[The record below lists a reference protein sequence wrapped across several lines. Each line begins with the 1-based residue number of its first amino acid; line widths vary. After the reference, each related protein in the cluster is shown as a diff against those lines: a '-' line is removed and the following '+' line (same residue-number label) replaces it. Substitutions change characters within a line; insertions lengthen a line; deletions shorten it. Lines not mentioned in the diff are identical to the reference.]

1 MMDGIAKIFRHVKY
15 DAIILDVDI
24 NTYMFCSPMK
34 NLYSSEV
41 HSKPDILWQKKKNF
55 FYEYTIIFSSLF
67 SLLFISCKLRRTTLL
82 EGEVLPNDYLSL

>member
-24 NTYMFCSPMK
+24 NTYMFCSPMT

-41 HSKPDILWQKKKNF
+41 GSKPDILWQ
-55 FYEYTIIFSSLF
+55 YIFSYIQFSSVRSFLF
-67 SLLFISCKLRRTTLL
+67 FSFHVS
-82 EGEVLPNDYLSL
+82 

>member
-24 NTYMFCSPMK
+24 NTYMFCSPMT

-41 HSKPDILWQKKKNF
+41 GSKPDILWQYIF
-55 FYEYTIIFSSLF
+55 FHIYNSLQFVLFSSF
-67 SLLFISCKLRRTTLL
+67 HFM
-82 EGEVLPNDYLSL
+82 

>member
-24 NTYMFCSPMK
+24 NTYMFCSPMT

-41 HSKPDILWQKKKNF
+41 GSKPDILWQYIF
-55 FYEYTIIFSSLF
+55 FIYTILFSSFF
-67 SLLFISCKLRRTTLL
+67 SLLFISYKLRRTTLP
-82 EGEVLPNDYLSL
+82 EGEVLPNDYLSV

>member
-1 MMDGIAKIFRHVKY
+1 MKY

-24 NTYMFCSPMK
+24 NTHMFRSPMT

-41 HSKPDILWQKKKNF
+41 DSKPDILWQYI
-55 FYEYTIIFSSLF
+55 FYIMLLNSFF
-67 SLLFISCKLRRTTLL
+67 SLLFILYKLRRTTLP

>member
-24 NTYMFCSPMK
+24 NTYMFCSPMT

-41 HSKPDILWQKKKNF
+41 DSKPDILWQYIF
-55 FYEYTIIFSSLF
+55 FFSYIQFSSVHSFLF
-67 SLLFISCKLRRTTLL
+67 FSFHVS
-82 EGEVLPNDYLSL
+82 